1 MGVNL
6 LEKQTHRCLRNHT
19 VQGHRVNCFPRIY
32 SIILLKVFFFCYYKP
47 LQKDP
52 GLRRSFTMTM

>member
-32 SIILLKVFFFCYYKP
+32 SIILLKVFF
-47 LQKDP
+47 L
-52 GLRRSFTMTM
+52 LL